1 MTAIRQID
9 PEPSGWNGMH
19 LAALLIA
26 NLSIGIGP
34 LFIRMAD
41 AGPAATGFWR
51 HVIALPILA
60 ALLIW
65 REPASEWRLRG
76 RTLWIVLGAGALFG
90 LNLVC
95 AYIGFGLTRMGNI
108 ALLGNSGGL
117 LLMAWGVIAL
127 RRLPRV
133 LEVAALGSAIIGV
146 AMLLAGSLEVSVE
159 TFRGDLLGLASGAC
173 YAAYLLMLR
182 HARALI
188 GQITLLF
195 WATIGST
202 PLLLFMALA
211 MGEKLLPDNWWPI
224 VALTISGH
232 LVGQTLLIYSLRH
245 FSALVIGITL
255 LSQPAI
261 AAALGWIVY
270 GEVLSALDMVGMAMV
285 GVALV
290 ISRAA
295 DQPAPK
301 AIVSEITPVGEPE
314 AAKSKEPA

>member
-1 MTAIRQID
+1 MATIRQID
-9 PEPSGWNGMH
+9 PQLSGWNGKH

-41 AGPAATGFWR
+41 AGPASTGFWR

-60 ALLIW
+60 AFLIW

-76 RTLWIVLGAGALFG
+76 RTFWIVLGAGALFG

-95 AYIGFGLTRMGNI
+95 AYVGFGLTRMGNI

-117 LLMAWGVIAL
+117 LLMMWGVIAL
-127 RRLPRV
+127 RRMPRM
-133 LEVAALGSAIIGV
+133 LEVVAISSAIFGV
-146 AMLLAGSLEVSVE
+146 ALLLAGSLQVSLQ
-159 TFRGDLLGLASGAC
+159 TFRGDLLGLGSGAC

-195 WATIGST
+195 WATIGSM
-202 PLLLFMALA
+202 PILLFAALA
-211 MGEKLLPDNWWPI
+211 MGEKIFADNWWPI
-224 VALTISGH
+224 IGLTISGH
-232 LVGQTLLIYSLRH
+232 LVGQTLLLYSLRH

-255 LSQPAI
+255 LTQPAI
-261 AAALGWIVY
+261 AAALGWVVY
-270 GEVLSALDMVGMAMV
+270 GEVLTGMDMLGMSMVGA
-285 GVALV
+285 ALV

-301 AIVSEITPVGEPE
+301 PG
-314 AAKSKEPA
+314 